1 MLLATSFFVSIRN
14 DADSIHRI
22 FPEKKSSRSG
32 HFFIEFTTQIPPTM
46 EEIIQTASH
55 PTTVIESAY

>member
-1 MLLATSFFVSIRN
+1 MLNPPGLSGEP
-14 DADSIHRI
+14 I

-32 HFFIEFTTQIPPTM
+32 HFFIEFTTQIPPTI
-46 EEIIQTASH
+46 EKIIQTASH